1 MTEGD
6 RQLRTTFDQ
15 VALLYD
21 QARPGYPEELFDA
34 IVSLSGIPPTGR
46 ILEIGCGT
54 GQATVPLARRGYRL
68 LCIELGENLAAVTRH
83 KLAAYPL
90 VEVQTGAF
98 EDWSIEEGAFDLAIA
113 ATAFH
118 WLAPA
123 VAYPKTACALR
134 TGGAIALFW
143 NLHVHSDTN
152 PRFFEAVQQLYCRF
166 APELVKDDQPLPH
179 PDEVEDKTGEIEQTG
194 LFGKVTVRK
203 YRWDAAYNAASYIDV
218 LNTYSGHIDLDS
230 SKRERLFH
238 EIAELIDTKF
248 NGRITKG
255 NLTTLYIAHR
265 K

>member
-1 MTEGD
+1 MTEGN
-6 RQLRTTFDQ
+6 RQLRTTFDR

-34 IVSLSGIPPTGR
+34 VLSMSGIPPAGR

-54 GQATVPLARRGYRL
+54 GQATLPLARRGYRL
-68 LCIELGENLAAVTRH
+68 LCIELGENLAAVARH

-90 VEVQTGAF
+90 AEVQTGAF
-98 EDWSIEEGAFDLAIA
+98 EDWSIEEGAFDLAFA

-118 WLAPA
+118 WLYPA
-123 VAYPKTACALR
+123 IAYPKTACALR

-143 NLHVHSDTN
+143 NLHVHNDTN
-152 PRFFEAVQQLYCRF
+152 PHFFAAVQQLYCRF
-166 APELVKDDQPLPH
+166 APELVKDDNFLPH
-179 PDEVEDKTGEIEQTG
+179 PDEVEDKTDEIEQTG
-194 LFGKVTVRK
+194 LFGKVTVCK
-203 YRWDAAYNAASYIDV
+203 YQWDVAYDAASYIDV

-238 EIAELIDTKF
+238 KIAELIDTKF
-248 NGRITKG
+248 NGRIIKG
-255 NLTTLYIAHR
+255 YLTTLYVAHR